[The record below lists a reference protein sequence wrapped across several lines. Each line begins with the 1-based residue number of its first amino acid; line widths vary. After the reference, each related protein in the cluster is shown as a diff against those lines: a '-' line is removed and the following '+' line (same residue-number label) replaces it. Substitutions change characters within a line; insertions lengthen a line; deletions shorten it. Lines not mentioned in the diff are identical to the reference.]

1 MSEFHATADVLLA
14 MQSKAEEML
23 SSAQRDIKIGAF
35 GDAASR
41 AYYAAFH
48 AVSAVLA
55 SQGMTFSSHTQTL
68 GAFNREFVKTQMF
81 PRETSKKLQRL
92 FEDRQT
98 ADYDWR
104 RHVDESTGTED
115 VADAEWLVNACLDYL
130 ANFHS

>member
-1 MSEFHATADVLLA
+1 MSKFHAEPDVLSA
-14 MQSKAEEML
+14 MLGKAEEML
-23 SSAQRDIKIGAF
+23 LSAKRDLAVAAF

-55 SQGMTFSSHTQTL
+55 SKGMTFSSHTQTL
-68 GAFNREFVKTQMF
+68 GAFNRDFIKTDVF

-104 RHVDESTGTED
+104 RHVDEATGMED
-115 VADAEWLVNACLDYL
+115 VANAEWLVVACRDYL
-130 ANFHS
+130 SRVG